1 MITKKRVAKIIKIS
15 LAAIVLCACA
25 EVLLLLFAGVELW
38 PVSILLSK
46 KSSKSDNAL
55 FLTKDY
61 PTEIVVY
68 GDEISNYGDLPFRQ
82 AKELTLDELGT
93 SQLYFYRALVI
104 NDREDRLDLT
114 EEQLKTI
121 DDAVNSG
128 WTVYYIGR
136 KYLNHF
142 HLDYSKTNYTE
153 SDSEWSFGFELF
165 YGDKRGFS
173 GIWSSDDEKL
183 ICEYDEEKKNSH
195 LINSIVS
202 VMKME
207 IQFHAKAAKLAK

>member
-1 MITKKRVAKIIKIS
+1 MNKKVFNAIKIVF
-15 LAAIVLCACA
+15 VLVVVFACV
-25 EVLLLLFAGVELW
+25 EVLLYLFADVELW
-38 PVSILLSK
+38 PASVLMSK
-46 KSSKSDNAL
+46 KTNKSDDVL

-128 WTVYYIGR
+128 WSVYYIGR
-136 KYLNHF
+136 KYLERFYH
-142 HLDYSKTNYTE
+142 DYSKNDYVEGDT
-153 SDSEWSFGFELF
+153 EWSLGFEVL
-165 YGDKRGFS
+165 YGDKRGFT
-173 GIWSSDDEKL
+173 GIWTSDDEKM
-183 ICEYDEEKKNSH
+183 IRDYDEDKKNSY
-195 LINSIVS
+195 LVNSILTI
-202 VMKME
+202 MKME
-207 IQFHAKAAKLAK
+207 IKYHAKVDKIAK